1 MVDVCICG
9 YFWYNASRK
18 SSKPQRGGPSLS
30 AEAAYKKEIQDR
42 KKAYQNKK
50 VALISQLCAQED
62 KEKRKQKIASK

>member
-1 MVDVCICG
+1 MRLFLVQCKQKIIQTT
-9 YFWYNASRK
+9 K
-18 SSKPQRGGPSLS
+18 GGPSLS